1 MKFLQT
7 LQNIWKID
15 DLRQKILYTLGL
27 ILVFRI
33 GTYILLPGINPF
45 PATPAAQDNGG
56 IAGLLNIFAG
66 GAFSRA
72 SILALGIMPYISAS
86 IAIQLL
92 TIAVPYFQKLQ
103 KEGESGRRTINQITR
118 YLTVGVT
125 LLQGF
130 GYLAYLRSI
139 GMGPEPGVMSD
150 MTFRISSMVIL
161 SAGTLFAMWIGE
173 RITDGGIG
181 NGISILIM
189 IGILAELPG
198 AIVREFTRLLG
209 GEGGGMIFFVVETAV
224 LFSIV
229 MVVILLVQGT
239 RRIAIQYAKRNVM
252 RGGRMMQAGGVRQYL
267 PMKVN
272 ASGVMPI
279 IFAQAIM

>member
-15 DLRQKILYTLGL
+15 ELRQKILYTLGL

-198 AIVREFTRLLG
+198 AIVREFTRLWQGDLG
-209 GEGGGMIFFVVETAV
+209 A
-224 LFSIV
+224 L
-229 MVVILLVQGT
+229 
-239 RRIAIQYAKRNVM
+239 
-252 RGGRMMQAGGVRQYL
+252 
-267 PMKVN
+267 
-272 ASGVMPI
+272 
-279 IFAQAIM
+279 

>member
-1 MKFLQT
+1 
-7 LQNIWKID
+7 
-15 DLRQKILYTLGL
+15 
-27 ILVFRI
+27 
-33 GTYILLPGINPF
+33 
-45 PATPAAQDNGG
+45 
-56 IAGLLNIFAG
+56 
-66 GAFSRA
+66 
-72 SILALGIMPYISAS
+72 MPYISAS

-189 IGILAELPG
+189 IGILAECLI
-198 AIVREFTRLLG
+198 IVVSLL
-209 GEGGGMIFFVVETAV
+209 A
-224 LFSIV
+224 
-229 MVVILLVQGT
+229 
-239 RRIAIQYAKRNVM
+239 Y
-252 RGGRMMQAGGVRQYL
+252 
-267 PMKVN
+267 
-272 ASGVMPI
+272 
-279 IFAQAIM
+279 